1 MVIKSTVLAGLAAT
15 GLAWV
20 SSGTGALAVEAKL
33 GHLAPTGDPRHEVML
48 GFAQAIEEGTGGE
61 VTVEVF
67 PDSTLGKERELFEQA
82 QAGITEL
89 ALVGSVVANFYPAWS
104 IIDMPFLW
112 RDREHLVEFVN
123 SDYAEQWSK
132 DMAEETGVELLAF
145 LERNPR
151 ILTTTTKPV
160 RSVADLEGM
169 KVRVPNVNVYTDTWR
184 AFGVEP
190 VPMPAAD
197 FYLALKLA
205 GAVYLVWLGIG
216 MFRTT
221 GPVETSG
228 PSPMPVRTPGTR
240 RTFVRSIL
248 VQLLNPKVAIF
259 YVAFLPQF
267 TDPAAAMPIGLQ
279 FAILGIIV
287 NLMFLAVDSTSVLLA
302 DRVRSA
308 LGRSRRTAR
317 LIGQIGGSLLV
328 ALGIRLA
335 FERG

>member
-1 MVIKSTVLAGLAAT
+1 MPSGELLVAFILAGALLAVMPGPAILFVT
-15 GLAWV
+15 AQTLAYGRRAGFMAVLGVHLGGYAHIAAAAFGLAV
-20 SSGTGALAVEAKL
+20 LVKAV
-33 GHLAPTGDPRHEVML
+33 PTL
-48 GFAQAIEEGTGGE
+48 
-61 VTVEVF
+61 
-67 PDSTLGKERELFEQA
+67 
-82 QAGITEL
+82 
-89 ALVGSVVANFYPAWS
+89 
-104 IIDMPFLW
+104 
-112 RDREHLVEFVN
+112 
-123 SDYAEQWSK
+123 
-132 DMAEETGVELLAF
+132 
-145 LERNPR
+145 
-151 ILTTTTKPV
+151 
-160 RSVADLEGM
+160 
-169 KVRVPNVNVYTDTWR
+169 
-184 AFGVEP
+184 
-190 VPMPAAD
+190 
-197 FYLALKLA
+197 YLALKLA

-216 MFRTT
+216 MFRAT

-240 RTFVRSIL
+240 RTFVRSIM

-267 TDPAAAMPIGLQ
+267 TDPTAAMAIGLQ

>member
-1 MVIKSTVLAGLAAT
+1 MPSGELLVAFILAGALLAVMPGPAILFVT
-15 GLAWV
+15 AQTLAYGRRAGFMAVLGVHLGGYAHIAAAAFGLAV
-20 SSGTGALAVEAKL
+20 LVKAV
-33 GHLAPTGDPRHEVML
+33 PTL
-48 GFAQAIEEGTGGE
+48 
-61 VTVEVF
+61 
-67 PDSTLGKERELFEQA
+67 
-82 QAGITEL
+82 
-89 ALVGSVVANFYPAWS
+89 
-104 IIDMPFLW
+104 
-112 RDREHLVEFVN
+112 
-123 SDYAEQWSK
+123 
-132 DMAEETGVELLAF
+132 
-145 LERNPR
+145 
-151 ILTTTTKPV
+151 
-160 RSVADLEGM
+160 
-169 KVRVPNVNVYTDTWR
+169 
-184 AFGVEP
+184 
-190 VPMPAAD
+190 
-197 FYLALKLA
+197 YLALKLA

-216 MFRTT
+216 MFRAT

-228 PSPMPVRTPGTR
+228 PSPMPARTPGTR

-267 TDPAAAMPIGLQ
+267 TDPTAAMAIGLQ